1 MYYNSATRVGLVYS
15 TYYASF
21 DERLPGSFPADDAES
36 MKRSRAVTYYQWVPF
51 ILLSQEPCCH
61 RSIVVNGDQWW
72 SVVAS
77 GGQ

>member
-1 MYYNSATRVGLVYS
+1 VYS

-51 ILLSQEPCCH
+51 ILLSEPCCH
-61 RSIVVNGDQWW
+61 WSIVVSGGQWWPVVVNEW
-72 SVVAS
+72 SVVVSS
-77 GGQ
+77 GQ